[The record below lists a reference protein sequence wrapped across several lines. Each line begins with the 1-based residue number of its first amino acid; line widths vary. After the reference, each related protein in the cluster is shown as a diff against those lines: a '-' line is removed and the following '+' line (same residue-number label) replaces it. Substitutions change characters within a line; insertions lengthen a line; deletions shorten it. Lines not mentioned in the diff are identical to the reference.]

1 MRAVR
6 SLSGLFL
13 ALAAALF
20 AVDNRQDVSL
30 GFFPLDGRI
39 ELPTYVAALVPL
51 AVGLVAGWVLRW
63 RSGGTE
69 RSRSRRLG
77 RERARLQRELDE
89 ARKGA
94 EGNAVVTAAS

>member
-6 SLSGLFL
+6 SLSGLIL

-20 AVDNRQDVSL
+20 AVDNRHEVSL

-39 ELPTYVAALVPL
+39 ELPAYVAALAPL

-63 RSGGTE
+63 RSAGAE
-69 RSRSRRLG
+69 RSRARRLG
-77 RERARLQRELDE
+77 RERVRLQRELDE
-89 ARKGA
+89 ARRVT
-94 EGNAVVTAAS
+94 EGNAVVSAPS